1 MTDFDYDVKQ
11 KKDIARSAGKKIS
24 GAKSRRCSLPHDGL
38 NSKQLEALN
47 GPVKSYNLSKPMT
60 WAELKAMPAELQKE
74 YLRKLGVRFSPS
86 SYALAEMLGTTHTTV
101 GRLLRDLGLSR
112 PKGHRMTEGD
122 KKAWEFFLADVE
134 APVAEEQ
141 APEIEKPEAEE
152 RAPEI
157 EKPQPAPEPEP
168 EEPAPEPEP
177 ELPVIPTEPDLRAA
191 IVSGKVVAE
200 GAMDYCLHLISTQL
214 GNLPGNVRVSVKYEV
229 ID

>member
-11 KKDIARSAGKKIS
+11 KKDIARSAGKKVS

-74 YLRKLGVRFSPS
+74 YLRKLGVRFNPT

-101 GRLLRDLGLSR
+101 GRLLRELGLSR
-112 PKGHRMTEGD
+112 SKGQRMTEGD

-134 APVAEEQ
+134 APEAEEQ
-141 APEIEKPEAEE
+141 APEIEE
-152 RAPEI
+152 
-157 EKPQPAPEPEP
+157 PQPEPEP
-168 EEPAPEPEP
+168 EAEEPAPEEEP
-177 ELPVIPTEPDLRAA
+177 ELPVIPTEPYLRAA

>member
-1 MTDFDYDVKQ
+1 MKDFDYDVKQ
-11 KKDIARSAGKKIS
+11 KKDIARSAGKKVS

-101 GRLLRDLGLSR
+101 GRLLRELGLSR
-112 PKGHRMTEGD
+112 SKGQRMTEGD

-134 APVAEEQ
+134 APEAEEQ
-141 APEIEKPEAEE
+141 
-152 RAPEI
+152 APEI

-168 EEPAPEPEP
+168 EPEAEEPALEAEP
-177 ELPVIPTEPDLRAA
+177 ELPVTPTEPYLRAA

>member
-1 MTDFDYDVKQ
+1 MKDFDYDVKQ
-11 KKDIARSAGKKIS
+11 KKDIARSAGKKVN

-101 GRLLRDLGLSR
+101 GRLLRELGLSR
-112 PKGHRMTEGD
+112 SKGQRMTEGD
-122 KKAWEFFLADVE
+122 KKAWEFFLADGE
-134 APVAEEQ
+134 QPEAEEQ
-141 APEIEKPEAEE
+141 APEIEKPQPEPEAEE
-152 RAPEI
+152 
-157 EKPQPAPEPEP
+157 PALE
-168 EEPAPEPEP
+168 AEP
-177 ELPVIPTEPDLRAA
+177 ELPVIPTEPYMRAA

-200 GAMDYCLHLISTQL
+200 GAMDYCLHLISVQL
-214 GNLPGNVRVSVKYEV
+214 GNLSGNVRVSVKYEV

>member
-1 MTDFDYDVKQ
+1 MKDFDYDVKQ
-11 KKDIARSAGKKIS
+11 KKDIARSAGKKVS

-101 GRLLRDLGLSR
+101 GRLLRELGLSR
-112 PKGHRMTEGD
+112 PKGQRMTEGD
-122 KKAWEFFLADVE
+122 KKAWEFFLADGE
-134 APVAEEQ
+134 QPEAEEQ
-141 APEIEKPEAEE
+141 APEIEKP
-152 RAPEI
+152 
-157 EKPQPAPEPEP
+157 QPAPQPEPEP
-168 EEPAPEPEP
+168 EAEEPAPEAEP
-177 ELPVIPTEPDLRAA
+177 ELPVIPTEPYLRAA

-229 ID
+229 IG

>member
-74 YLRKLGVRFSPS
+74 YLRKLGVRFNPT

-101 GRLLRDLGLSR
+101 GRLLRELGLSR
-112 PKGHRMTEGD
+112 SKGQRMTEGD

-134 APVAEEQ
+134 KPEAEEQ
-141 APEIEKPEAEE
+141 APEIEEPQPE
-152 RAPEI
+152 PE
-157 EKPQPAPEPEP
+157 PAPEPEP
-168 EEPAPEPEP
+168 EEQALEAEP
-177 ELPVIPTEPDLRAA
+177 ELPEIPTEPYLRAA

-214 GNLPGNVRVSVKYEV
+214 GNLSGNVRVSVKYEV

>member
-1 MTDFDYDVKQ
+1 MKDFDYDVKQ
-11 KKDIARSAGKKIS
+11 KKDIARSAGKKVS

-74 YLRKLGVRFSPS
+74 YLRKLGVRFNPT

-101 GRLLRDLGLSR
+101 GRLLRELGLSR
-112 PKGHRMTEGD
+112 SKGQRMTEGD

-134 APVAEEQ
+134 APEAEEQ
-141 APEIEKPEAEE
+141 APEIEE
-152 RAPEI
+152 
-157 EKPQPAPEPEP
+157 PQPEPEP
-168 EEPAPEPEP
+168 EAEEPAPEEEP
-177 ELPVIPTEPDLRAA
+177 ELPVIPTEPYLRAA

-200 GAMDYCLHLISTQL
+200 GDMDYCLHLISTQL

>member
-11 KKDIARSAGKKIS
+11 KKDIARSAGKKVN

-74 YLRKLGVRFSPS
+74 YLRKLGVRFNPT

-101 GRLLRDLGLSR
+101 GRLLRELGLSR
-112 PKGHRMTEGD
+112 PKGQRMTEGD
-122 KKAWEFFLADVE
+122 KKAWEFFLADGE
-134 APVAEEQ
+134 QPEAEEQ
-141 APEIEKPEAEE
+141 APEIEKP
-152 RAPEI
+152 
-157 EKPQPAPEPEP
+157 QPAPQPEPEP
-168 EEPAPEPEP
+168 EAEEPAPEAEP
-177 ELPVIPTEPDLRAA
+177 ELPVIPTEPYLRAA

>member
-1 MTDFDYDVKQ
+1 MKDFDYDVKQ
-11 KKDIARSAGKKIS
+11 KKDIARSAGKKVS

-101 GRLLRDLGLSR
+101 GRLLRELGLSR
-112 PKGHRMTEGD
+112 SKGQRMTEGD

-134 APVAEEQ
+134 APEAEEQ
-141 APEIEKPEAEE
+141 APEIEE
-152 RAPEI
+152 
-157 EKPQPAPEPEP
+157 PQPEPEP
-168 EEPAPEPEP
+168 EAEEPAPEEEP
-177 ELPVIPTEPDLRAA
+177 ELPVIPTEPYLRAA

-200 GAMDYCLHLISTQL
+200 GDMDYCLHLISTQL

>member
-11 KKDIARSAGKKIS
+11 KKDIARSAGKKVY

-101 GRLLRDLGLSR
+101 GRLLRELGLSR
-112 PKGHRMTEGD
+112 PKGQRMTEGD
-122 KKAWEFFLADVE
+122 KKAWEFFLADGE
-134 APVAEEQ
+134 QPEAEEQ
-141 APEIEKPEAEE
+141 APEIEEQQPE
-152 RAPEI
+152 PE
-157 EKPQPAPEPEP
+157 PEPEP
-168 EEPAPEPEP
+168 EEPAPEAEP
-177 ELPVIPTEPDLRAA
+177 ELPVIPTEPYLRAA

-229 ID
+229 IG

>member
-1 MTDFDYDVKQ
+1 MKDFDYDVKQ
-11 KKDIARSAGKKIS
+11 KKDIARSAGKKVS

-101 GRLLRDLGLSR
+101 GRLLRELGLSR
-112 PKGHRMTEGD
+112 PKGQRMTEGD
-122 KKAWEFFLADVE
+122 KKAWEFFLADGE
-134 APVAEEQ
+134 QPEAEEQ
-141 APEIEKPEAEE
+141 APEIEE
-152 RAPEI
+152 
-157 EKPQPAPEPEP
+157 PQPEPEP
-168 EEPAPEPEP
+168 EAEEPAPEEEP
-177 ELPVIPTEPDLRAA
+177 EMPVIPTEPYLRAA

-200 GAMDYCLHLISTQL
+200 GDMDYCLHLISTQL

>member
-1 MTDFDYDVKQ
+1 MKDFDYDVKQ
-11 KKDIARSAGKKIS
+11 KKDIARSAGKKVS

-101 GRLLRDLGLSR
+101 GRLLRELGLSR

-122 KKAWEFFLADVE
+122 KKAWEFFLAD
-134 APVAEEQ
+134 A
-141 APEIEKPEAEE
+141 EKPEAEE
-152 RAPEI
+152 QAPEI
-157 EKPQPAPEPEP
+157 EKPQPAPEPEA
-168 EEPAPEPEP
+168 EEPAPEAEP
-177 ELPVIPTEPDLRAA
+177 ELPVIPTEPYLRAA
-191 IVSGKVVAE
+191 IVSGKIVAE

-214 GNLPGNVRVSVKYEV
+214 GNLPGNVRVSVEYEV

>member
-1 MTDFDYDVKQ
+1 MKDFDYDVKQ
-11 KKDIARSAGKKIS
+11 KKDIARSAGKKVS

-74 YLRKLGVRFSPS
+74 YLRKLGVRFNPT

-101 GRLLRDLGLSR
+101 GRLLRELGLSR
-112 PKGHRMTEGD
+112 PKGQRMTEGD

-134 APVAEEQ
+134 APEAEEQ
-141 APEIEKPEAEE
+141 APEIEKP
-152 RAPEI
+152 
-157 EKPQPAPEPEP
+157 QPAPQPEPEP
-168 EEPAPEPEP
+168 EAEEPAPEAEP
-177 ELPVIPTEPDLRAA
+177 ELPVIPTEPYLRAA

-200 GAMDYCLHLISTQL
+200 GDMDYCLHLISTQL

>member
-1 MTDFDYDVKQ
+1 MKDFDYDVKQ
-11 KKDIARSAGKKIS
+11 KKDIARSAGKKVN

-74 YLRKLGVRFSPS
+74 YLRKLGVRFNPT

-101 GRLLRDLGLSR
+101 GRLLRELGLSR
-112 PKGHRMTEGD
+112 PKGQRMTEGD
-122 KKAWEFFLADVE
+122 KKAWEFFLADGE
-134 APVAEEQ
+134 QPEAEEQ
-141 APEIEKPEAEE
+141 APEIEKP
-152 RAPEI
+152 
-157 EKPQPAPEPEP
+157 QPAPQPEPEP
-168 EEPAPEPEP
+168 EAEEPAPEAEP
-177 ELPVIPTEPDLRAA
+177 ELPVIPTEPYLRAA

>member
-11 KKDIARSAGKKIS
+11 KKDIARSAGKKVS

-74 YLRKLGVRFSPS
+74 YLRKLGVRFNPT

-101 GRLLRDLGLSR
+101 GRLLRELGLSR
-112 PKGHRMTEGD
+112 SKGQRMTEGD

-134 APVAEEQ
+134 APEAEEQ
-141 APEIEKPEAEE
+141 APEIEE
-152 RAPEI
+152 
-157 EKPQPAPEPEP
+157 PQPEPEP
-168 EEPAPEPEP
+168 EAEEPAPEEEP
-177 ELPVIPTEPDLRAA
+177 ELPVIPTEPYLRAA

-200 GAMDYCLHLISTQL
+200 GDMDYCLHLISTQL

>member
-1 MTDFDYDVKQ
+1 MKDFDYDVKQ
-11 KKDIARSAGKKIS
+11 KKDIARSAGKKVS

-101 GRLLRDLGLSR
+101 GRLLRELGLSR
-112 PKGHRMTEGD
+112 PKGQRMTEGD

-134 APVAEEQ
+134 APEAEEQ
-141 APEIEKPEAEE
+141 APEIEKP
-152 RAPEI
+152 
-157 EKPQPAPEPEP
+157 QPAPQPEPEP
-168 EEPAPEPEP
+168 EAEEPAPEAEP
-177 ELPVIPTEPDLRAA
+177 ELPVIPTEPYLRAA

-200 GAMDYCLHLISTQL
+200 GDMDYCLHLISTQL

>member
-11 KKDIARSAGKKIS
+11 KKDIARSAGKKVS

-101 GRLLRDLGLSR
+101 GRLLRELGLSR

-122 KKAWEFFLADVE
+122 KKAWEFFLAD
-134 APVAEEQ
+134 A
-141 APEIEKPEAEE
+141 EKPEAEE
-152 RAPEI
+152 QAPEI

-168 EEPAPEPEP
+168 EEPAPEPEAEEPAPEEEP
-177 ELPVIPTEPDLRAA
+177 ELPVIPTEPYLRAA

-200 GAMDYCLHLISTQL
+200 GDMDYCLHLISTQL

>member
-1 MTDFDYDVKQ
+1 MKDFDYDVKQ
-11 KKDIARSAGKKIS
+11 KKDIARSAGKKVS

-101 GRLLRDLGLSR
+101 GRLLRELGLSR
-112 PKGHRMTEGD
+112 SKGQRMTEGD

-134 APVAEEQ
+134 APEAEEQ
-141 APEIEKPEAEE
+141 APEIEE
-152 RAPEI
+152 
-157 EKPQPAPEPEP
+157 PQPEPEP
-168 EEPAPEPEP
+168 EAEEPAPEAEP
-177 ELPVIPTEPDLRAA
+177 ELPVIPTEPYLRAA

-200 GAMDYCLHLISTQL
+200 GDMDYCLHLISTQL

>member
-1 MTDFDYDVKQ
+1 MKDFDYDVKQ
-11 KKDIARSAGKKIS
+11 KKDIARSAGKKIN

-101 GRLLRDLGLSR
+101 GRLLRELGLSR
-112 PKGHRMTEGD
+112 PKGQRMTEGD

-134 APVAEEQ
+134 KPEAEEQ
-141 APEIEKPEAEE
+141 APEIEE
-152 RAPEI
+152 
-157 EKPQPAPEPEP
+157 PQPEPEP
-168 EEPAPEPEP
+168 EAEEPAPEEEP
-177 ELPVIPTEPDLRAA
+177 ELPVIPTEPYLRAA

-200 GAMDYCLHLISTQL
+200 GDMDYCLHLISTQL

>member
-1 MTDFDYDVKQ
+1 MKDFDYDVKQ
-11 KKDIARSAGKKIS
+11 KKDIARSAGKKVS

-74 YLRKLGVRFSPS
+74 YLRKLGVRFNPT

-101 GRLLRDLGLSR
+101 GRLLRELGLSR
-112 PKGHRMTEGD
+112 PKGQRMTEGD

-134 APVAEEQ
+134 APEAEEQ
-141 APEIEKPEAEE
+141 APEIEE
-152 RAPEI
+152 
-157 EKPQPAPEPEP
+157 PQPEPEP
-168 EEPAPEPEP
+168 EAEEPAPEEEP
-177 ELPVIPTEPDLRAA
+177 ELPVIPTEPYLRAA

-200 GAMDYCLHLISTQL
+200 GDMDYCLHLISTQL

>member
-1 MTDFDYDVKQ
+1 MKDFDYDVKQ
-11 KKDIARSAGKKIS
+11 KKDIARSAGKKVS

-101 GRLLRDLGLSR
+101 GRLLRELGLSR
-112 PKGHRMTEGD
+112 SKGQRMTEGD
-122 KKAWEFFLADVE
+122 KKAWEFFLADGE
-134 APVAEEQ
+134 QPEAEEQ
-141 APEIEKPEAEE
+141 APEIEKP
-152 RAPEI
+152 
-157 EKPQPAPEPEP
+157 QPAPQPEP
-168 EEPAPEPEP
+168 KPEAEEPAPEAEP
-177 ELPVIPTEPDLRAA
+177 ELPVIPTEPYLRAA

>member
-11 KKDIARSAGKKIS
+11 KKDIARSAGKKVN
-24 GAKSRRCSLPHDGL
+24 GAKSKRCSLPHDGL

-60 WAELKAMPAELQKE
+60 WAELKAMPADLQKE

-101 GRLLRDLGLSR
+101 GRLLRELGLSR
-112 PKGHRMTEGD
+112 PRGQRMTEGD

-134 APVAEEQ
+134 APEAEEQ
-141 APEIEKPEAEE
+141 APEIEKPQPEPEAEE
-152 RAPEI
+152 
-157 EKPQPAPEPEP
+157 PALE
-168 EEPAPEPEP
+168 AEP
-177 ELPVIPTEPDLRAA
+177 ELPAIPTGPYLRAA

-200 GAMDYCLHLISTQL
+200 GAMDYCLHLISMQL
-214 GNLPGNVRVSVKYEV
+214 GNLSGNVRVSVKYEV